1 MARRIGNS
9 KSAAPCQLDGNAVM
23 SEPHDDYR
31 HLMDQ
36 KRFLGEIEQGIR
48 LANRQIIHQR
58 IPSLNKETVLAFA
71 LAIGRLRARYL
82 EAAFQL
88 GVADDGDPPNR
99 AEIQELKTRREMFEE
114 ARHAFEA
121 LRDAIERGYVDIEG
135 LQSGD

>member
-1 MARRIGNS
+1 
-9 KSAAPCQLDGNAVM
+9 M

-48 LANRQIIHQR
+48 QSNRQIIHQR

-88 GVADDGDPPNR
+88 GVAEDGDPPNR

-135 LQSGD
+135 LRSGD